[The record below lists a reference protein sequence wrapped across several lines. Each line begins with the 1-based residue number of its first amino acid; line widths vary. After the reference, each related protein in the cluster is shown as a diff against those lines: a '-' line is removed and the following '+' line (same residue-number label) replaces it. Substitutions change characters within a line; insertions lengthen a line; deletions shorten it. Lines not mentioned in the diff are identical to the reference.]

1 MDVEEEC
8 KQLVIELERLGSK
21 QPSGNVGVQFGT
33 LFDDDRCAQ
42 IFEALV
48 GTLRAA
54 KKRKM
59 VAFEGQMLLKGAH
72 DDVMIEVLKPSSE
85 VAAQ

>member
-8 KQLVIELERLGSK
+8 RQLVVELERLGTE
-21 QPSGNVGVQFGT
+21 QPSGNVGVKFGT

-59 VAFEGQMLLKGAH
+59 VDFEGQMLLKGAH
-72 DDVMIEVLKPSSE
+72 DDVMIEVLKSSSE
-85 VAAQ
+85 IAAQ